1 MLIKNESR
9 LHLKRKK
16 TVFFFKYYDPS
27 VFLARQRGGAKSLKI
42 WKKSWVG
49 CSLLVAIFACAR
61 RAKRGGSLIEG
72 QRSSADSSALKVAVT
87 PREWFSRINAT
98 GTYFRLILLHLI
110 WSPFLSIDPHT
121 KTEKN
126 LVFVYQVAV
135 VQTIGVVDCVC
146 VCFSSC
152 VW

>member
-9 LHLKRKK
+9 LHLKKK
-16 TVFFFKYYDPS
+16 NSFFKYYDPS

-49 CSLLVAIFACAR
+49 CSLLVAIFACVR

-87 PREWFSRINAT
+87 RESGF
-98 GTYFRLILLHLI
+98 H
-110 WSPFLSIDPHT
+110 
-121 KTEKN
+121 
-126 LVFVYQVAV
+126 V
-135 VQTIGVVDCVC
+135 
-146 VCFSSC
+146 
-152 VW
+152 